1 MYFFKP
7 QFKMLLTRILVFFSF
22 IAFVA
27 EILILVWRM
36 HEEKQSVS
44 KSNRKGNRAKSR
56 EKPQNILRATDTLTV
71 IKQRRTEECGVCTTK
86 TLCPRKPTAWISWRP
101 VPWQREDSR
110 EVAPL
115 YVPLLF
121 LFTQKGR
128 WLKPGRHSQ
137 QANPGNSL
145 QAEIHLGWGKQE
157 QEVKG

>member
-7 QFKMLLTRILVFFSF
+7 QSKMLLTRILFFFSF

-110 EVAPL
+110 EVAPHSMCPFFSCSPKREDDWSQKDTHSRQTQETACKL
-115 YVPLLF
+115 R
-121 LFTQKGR
+121 FT
-128 WLKPGRHSQ
+128 
-137 QANPGNSL
+137 
-145 QAEIHLGWGKQE
+145 
-157 QEVKG
+157 